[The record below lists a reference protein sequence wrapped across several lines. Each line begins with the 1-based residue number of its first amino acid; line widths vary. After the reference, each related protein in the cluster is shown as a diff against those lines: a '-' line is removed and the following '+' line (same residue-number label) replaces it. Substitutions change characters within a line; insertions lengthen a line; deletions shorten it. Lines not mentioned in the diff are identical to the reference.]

1 MRQPT
6 FHRVVG
12 LGENCRAKH
21 NIERKWTEYRRTS
34 LRATTD
40 CLTRTVFDWQATP
53 YPALL
58 EYLSRD
64 FRGMFELADL
74 GMLDGRVVNE
84 RYGTLHRHDFPDN
97 PDLSEHYGAARSR
110 HDHLCNKTRSAVTN
124 PLPTLFIR
132 YGALAPDEE
141 RALHGAIAAVRR
153 GRPFALALIDDDGHP
168 PSDPDEPWQGN
179 HDYWHQVLSRYSV
192 RSDAPLGTLLPKI
205 AREQFLRIAGH
216 IRHLRF

>member
-1 MRQPT
+1 VRQQT

-12 LGENCRAKH
+12 LGGNCRAKH

-58 EYLSRD
+58 EYLRRD
-64 FRGMFELADL
+64 FRGMFELEDL

-84 RYGTLHRHDFPDN
+84 RYGTLHRHDFPEN
-97 PDLSEHYGAARSR
+97 PDLARHYATARSR
-110 HDHLCNKTRSAVTN
+110 HDHLCNKTRSAVTS

-141 RALHGAIAAVRR
+141 RTLHDAVAALRQ
-153 GRPFALALIDDDGHP
+153 GRPFALALIDDDDHP

-179 HDYWHQVLSRYSV
+179 HDYWEQALSRYSV
-192 RSDAPLGTLLPKI
+192 RTDAPLSRLLPKI
-205 AREQFLRIAGH
+205 AREQVRRIAGH